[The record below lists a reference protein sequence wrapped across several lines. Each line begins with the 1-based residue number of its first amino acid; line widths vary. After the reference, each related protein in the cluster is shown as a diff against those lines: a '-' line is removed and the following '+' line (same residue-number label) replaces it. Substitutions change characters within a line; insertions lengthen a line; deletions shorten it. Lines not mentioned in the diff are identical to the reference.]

1 MQELLEDYM
10 QKRHEIE
17 TRLEDFSRKRSDEAL
32 FYELCYC
39 VMTANGS
46 AEVAMEAQKFLE
58 KNDYWKNGDIGNC
71 LSKVRFAAK
80 KCVFISSNRKNILQD
95 NFSLSDIL
103 EQGEFEAREFIIKDK
118 NLKSKSHFKG
128 LGYKEAS
135 HFLRNI
141 GFGNSLAILD
151 RHILKNLVKYGVIA
165 GIPKS
170 LTKNRYLEIEQKM
183 KEFSGKI
190 GIPLSHLDLLFWSR
204 ETGKILK

>member
-1 MQELLEDYM
+1 MQELFEDYK

-17 TRLEDFSRKRSDEAL
+17 TRLEEFSRKRSDEEL

-46 AEVAMEAQKFLE
+46 AEAALNAQNLLE
-58 KNDYWKNGDIGNC
+58 KNNYWKNGNIGNC

-80 KCVFISSNRKNILQD
+80 KGIFISSNRKNIQQD
-95 NFSLSDIL
+95 NFSLNGIL
-103 EQGEFEAREFIIKDK
+103 KQSEFEAREFIIKDK
-118 NLKSKSHFKG
+118 SLENNSHFKG

-135 HFLRNI
+135 HFLRNV

-151 RHILKNLVKYGVIA
+151 RHILKNLFNHKVIA
-165 GIPKS
+165 EIPKS
-170 LTKNRYLEIEQKM
+170 LTRNRYLEIEQKM
-183 KEFSGKI
+183 KEFSGKK

-204 ETGKILK
+204 ETGKIMK